1 MVNVNKLQ
9 ARLDGLQAERTTLQ
23 AAIADL
29 ERERGAKHEAL
40 QGLWAAAERTPT
52 DESTRAADHAE
63 QEYDALGRQVERKRA
78 ALEACAADLGKAQ
91 ADLGQAERGAVVAE
105 LQDLVDQVRAAA
117 ERVDADI
124 TDAEGWG
131 ELQGL
136 VQRVNQTYWSGLGAA
151 GYGDFRTI
159 FADPPAALRGKV
171 YAWHA
176 RRCDAAM
183 DDHMTVDVPVARMVE
198 LLGLDRA
205 RGRVRSL
212 KP

>member
-29 ERERGAKHEAL
+29 ERARGAKHEAL
-40 QGLWAAAERTPT
+40 QGLWAVAERAPT

-63 QEYDALGRQVERKRA
+63 KECDGLIRQIERKQA
-78 ALEACAADLGKAQ
+78 ALEACAADLTKAQ
-91 ADLGQAERGAVVAE
+91 ADLDQANRAAVVAE
-105 LQDLVDQVRAAA
+105 LQGLCDQAEKAAQ
-117 ERVDADI
+117 RVDADI
-124 TDAEGWG
+124 TDAEAWG

-136 VQRVNQTYWSGLGAA
+136 VQRVNQLYWLQLGSK

-183 DDHMTVDVPVARMVE
+183 DDHMTVDVPVARLVE

-212 KP
+212 LP